1 MARLRFIRI
10 MYLTDTELK
19 CIRQSGFLRR
29 HDARFVFRIRF
40 PSKYTTSCKLATS
53 AAAHEFHQFLAD
65 EQSKLVGTE
74 EPA

>member
-1 MARLRFIRI
+1 MFL
-10 MYLTDTELK
+10 ELLSRE
-19 CIRQSGFLRR
+19 IQ
-29 HDARFVFRIRF
+29 
-40 PSKYTTSCKLATS
+40 SKYTTSCKLATS